1 MSDTR
6 LSARLERIN
15 RISLLVGFAVL
26 TCAVLVTNF
35 ALGLSD
41 LIDASR
47 TQAKVLAANAAAP
60 VAFVDAKAA
69 DEVLQSLR
77 AVRELS
83 VAEIFDKKGISF
95 AIYRRADAN
104 RLTHLHSAGDG
115 YHIHWNAI
123 VVQEPMT
130 FQDAVSGELV
140 LQVSLAGLYRQTLW
154 QVLAALIG
162 GTLAWLISNRLLQR
176 LNAALL
182 EPLASLYDVTE
193 RVTSLGDYSLRATP
207 SKIEELDVV
216 GKGFNAML
224 EQIQERDW
232 QLAAQRDHL
241 EDEVMARTVELQRA
255 KEAAEAA
262 NQAKSEFLATMSHEI
277 RTPMN
282 GVLGMTEMLIDSELG
297 AEQRVWAEAVRVS
310 GQHLMGILND
320 VLDFSKIESGQ
331 QTLEQ
336 LDFNLP
342 CVVADALSIVSQ
354 QAQAKGLV
362 LTTQFVP
369 QPWAWALR
377 GDALRVRQIIVNL
390 LSNAVK
396 FTERGSVT
404 VRVVQVES
412 TGGYALIS
420 IEVTDTGIGIPSAA
434 LSSIFERFSQ
444 ADGST
449 TRRYGGSGLGLAI
462 SSRLAGMMGG
472 SIAVQSELGRG
483 STFTVQLRLHAA
495 QAPIRQSLIA
505 PLETPGSRAP
515 PSHAAP
521 PLTGRVL
528 VVEDNLLNQ
537 GVAKAMLKKLNL
549 PWKLAAD
556 GAQALAMV
564 AVEDFDLVLMDC
576 QMPVMDGYE
585 ATVLIRLL
593 PDGRGSK
600 LPIIAVTANSTE
612 ADRQKC
618 LHAGMDSFLG
628 KPYSL
633 DDLYAELRRW
643 LAASAPI
650 LTSGSARV
658 VGESSM
664 QEAPLI
670 NLAHFEQLRDL
681 DEDGGMGLAR
691 KVIGIFLDTSDRA
704 LAQVNSALAQADVV
718 ALGKAAHALKSSSAN
733 VGAQRLSGYYQR
745 MEKLCQAQ
753 DMPAASA
760 MVEEVLRE
768 HAQAV
773 QKLKEVKVQLV

>member
-182 EPLASLYDVTE
+182 EPLASLYDLTE

-207 SKIEELDVV
+207 SKIKELDVV

-262 NQAKSEFLATMSHEI
+262 DQAKSEFLATMSHEI

-483 STFTVQLRLHAA
+483 STFTVQLRLRAA

-768 HAQAV
+768 HALAV